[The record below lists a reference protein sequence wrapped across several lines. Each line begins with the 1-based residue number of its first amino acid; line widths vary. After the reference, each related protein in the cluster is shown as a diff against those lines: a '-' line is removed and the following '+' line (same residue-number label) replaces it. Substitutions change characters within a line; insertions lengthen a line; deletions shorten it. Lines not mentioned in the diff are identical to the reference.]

1 MYDLNRSDEPQ
12 AITQGLDRAETV
24 DVGAEFAARLHA
36 ITPRV
41 LITPALVAINILV
54 FLGMI
59 MGGVHPLEPTVASLL
74 DWGANYGPKTVSGGQ
89 WWRLGASMFLHIGL
103 IHLAFNMFVL
113 WKAGEFI
120 ERLFGNAGFFIVYA
134 VSGLA
139 GAMVSVAWHPYVV
152 SAGAS
157 GAIFGL
163 YGALLGY
170 LALRRDSIP
179 VEVLSPLT
187 KSTLVFVGYNLV
199 YGVMRTG
206 TDVADHLGGL
216 AAGFVCGLVLA
227 VPLTVEPPPHRAVRN
242 AAVLFGMGLLLTGA
256 ALKLP
261 RPVDFTAEMKS
272 FAAVE
277 SKTLASYRAAL
288 EQARI
293 RKLKDDQVADLIQ
306 QNVLPDWETEHR
318 KLAAIKGVTSLPP
331 AAQNLL
337 SAVLNYMDARQ
348 QGWSQIVQGL
358 RTHDINA
365 TKAGAATEQNADMLA
380 RAMAQSA
387 SPKTRTDR

>member
-12 AITQGLDRAETV
+12 SVSLGLDRPATV
-24 DVGAEFAARLHA
+24 DVRAEFAARLHA

-41 LITPALVAINILV
+41 LITPALVAINVLV

-59 MGGVHPLEPTVASLL
+59 MGGVHPLQPSVANLL

-103 IHLAFNMFVL
+103 IHLAFNMYVL

-120 ERLFGNAGFFIVYA
+120 ERLLGNAGFLIVYTI
-134 VSGLA
+134 SGLA
-139 GAMVSVAWHPYVV
+139 GALVSVAWHPYVV

-179 VEVLSPLT
+179 VEVLSQLT

-199 YGVMRTG
+199 FGVLRTG
-206 TDVADHLGGL
+206 TDVADHVGGL
-216 AAGFVCGLVLA
+216 VAGFVCGLVLA
-227 VPLTVEPPPHRAVRN
+227 VPLTAEPPPRRAARN
-242 AAVLFGMGLLLTGA
+242 AAVLFGMSLLLAGA

-261 RPVDFTAEMKS
+261 RPVDFTAEINS
-272 FAAVE
+272 FGAVE
-277 SKTLASYRAAL
+277 RKALATYNAAMAQGQSK
-288 EQARI
+288 
-293 RKLKDDQVADLIQ
+293 KLSDDKVADLIQ
-306 QNVLPDWETEHR
+306 KDVLPDWEAER
-318 KLAAIKGVTSLPP
+318 GKLAAMKGLPP
-331 AAQNLL
+331 AAQGFL

-348 QGWSQIVQGL
+348 QGWSLLVQGL
-358 RTHDINA
+358 RTHDSA
-365 TKAGAATEQNADMLA
+365 VAQAGFAKEQSADALA
-380 RAMAQSA
+380 RAMAARNATSKA
-387 SPKTRTDR
+387 RTDVR